1 MSRIRQRI
9 SRWLLRLARSRIG
22 GRIAAFACA
31 YAPWML
37 PVRHVLRTKAV
48 VAFVHPRPEAN
59 DHVVLVPRR
68 YVPSLPALVK
78 ARRVGVFSELVGEA
92 ARLAEAHNRS
102 SDVLAINVGG
112 RQEVLQLHGHL
123 LSPSELRTAL
133 DEIIDEQHVDLCD
146 AEMVLS
152 ALQHLVS
159 RIEMAGEAWG
169 GSVLIRDLKAEQ
181 IRVAA
186 TVSAEENR
194 GPLLR

>member
-1 MSRIRQRI
+1 MLRVRQRI

-22 GRIAAFACA
+22 GRLAAFACA
-31 YAPWML
+31 YVPWTL

-59 DHVVLVPRR
+59 DHVVLVPRSL
-68 YVPSLPALVK
+68 VPSLPTLVEE
-78 ARRVGVFSELVGEA
+78 RRIDVFSELVGEA
-92 ARLAEAHNRS
+92 ARPAEAHNRS

-112 RQEVLQLHGHL
+112 RQEVFQLHGHL
-123 LSPSELRTAL
+123 LSPSGLRTAL
-133 DEIIDEQHVDLCD
+133 DEIIDEQHVDLRD
-146 AEMVLS
+146 AEMVLI

-159 RIEMAGEAWG
+159 RIETAGEAWG
-169 GSVLIRDLKAEQ
+169 GSALIRDLKAEQ

-186 TVSAEENR
+186 TVSAVGNR